1 MKFIIG
7 VDLGGTNIKFGL
19 FDDRLKLAD
28 KQILNTARFKGKQQ
42 LIEILACG
50 INDIIAKN
58 GLEKKDIRGVG
69 LGLPGP
75 VDFKKG
81 IVYFFPNIP
90 GWKKVPLRKI
100 LKDKLGLPVY
110 LDNDV
115 KVMALAEYN
124 LGAAKKF
131 KNVVC
136 MTLGTGIGGA
146 ILTEGRLYRG
156 SGNAA
161 GEVGHIPINENGP
174 KCNCGGKAC
183 IEAYVGNRR
192 ILAKA
197 KKALRRKISLEELTR
212 LARQGNR
219 QARKIW
225 QDVGTKLGVALTGV
239 VNFCNPDCIVVGGG
253 VANAGKILFDQIK
266 KTIKERAMALQAG
279 EVKVVRAALGENAG
293 MIGAAIL
300 IKGDGSIFL
309 RSFKLK
315 K

>member
-19 FDDRLKLAD
+19 FDDRLKLVD

-42 LIEILACG
+42 LIEILASG

-136 MTLGTGIGGA
+136 ITLGTGIGGA

-197 KKALRRKISLEELTR
+197 KKALRREISLEELTR

-300 IKGDGSIFL
+300 VIIGDGSIFPA
-309 RSFKLK
+309 
-315 K
+315 